1 MGVSYQATRAY
12 AEQAAAAGEHKPLNT
27 GTGSNMEWLAAVGAL
42 AGPVVGIVDAVTGT
56 GAAKAQAATA
66 AANAQAAATN
76 AQLERDRLAAEST
89 RQVMTYAL
97 IGVGVLIAGFV
108 AYKAVA

>member
-12 AEQAAAAGEHKPLNT
+12 AEQATAAGEHKPLNT

-97 IGVGVLIAGFV
+97 IGVGVLVAGFV

>member
-1 MGVSYQATRAY
+1 
-12 AEQAAAAGEHKPLNT
+12 
-27 GTGSNMEWLAAVGAL
+27 MEWLAAAL

-66 AANAQAAATN
+66 AANAQ
-76 AQLERDRLAAEST
+76 LERDRLAAEST

-97 IGVGVLIAGFV
+97 IGVGVLVAGFV